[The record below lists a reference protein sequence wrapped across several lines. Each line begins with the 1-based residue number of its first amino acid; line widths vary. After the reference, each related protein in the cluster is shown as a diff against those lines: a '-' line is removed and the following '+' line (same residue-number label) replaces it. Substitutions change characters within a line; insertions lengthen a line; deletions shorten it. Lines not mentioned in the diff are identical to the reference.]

1 MTSRRSTYCLSM
13 FLASAAILGS
23 AWPSD
28 AFPYF
33 ARRYDENCSACH
45 SVVPKLNETGET
57 FRARGYR
64 LERPTRRTIPFAGG
78 FAARYE
84 NRASEGFDDAY
95 LKVVKVATGG
105 PIGERA
111 SFVVKWQALD
121 RKLNRRGRLE
131 DHSGVFEDLFLNI
144 DLDEDLRL
152 TVGQFRVFNQ
162 FDASRQLSASLPVA
176 LAMAVPGDD
185 ADIHRLTALRGFSPA
200 QRAPAVMLS
209 YHSASRDA
217 DRQIDGLYLHGSIPF
232 SGEFSLPSTE
242 RALTEVPFVV
252 EPRPEGLFLEGYHR
266 VGLRTIGGSA
276 FVDTGRQMYT
286 GMFSID
292 PGPWATSLVYSQ
304 ALFDGQRARGVSWW
318 GEYRPSRR
326 TKVGLR
332 LDDPGGHIGATVY
345 ADRQW
350 FTERAMFWLLLEQR
364 LVRDAV
370 QTIAQVKLVF

>member
-1 MTSRRSTYCLSM
+1 MVVCAAS
-13 FLASAAILGS
+13 LA
-23 AWPSD
+23 D

-33 ARRYDENCSACH
+33 ARRYDVGCSTCH

-64 LERPTRRTIPFAGG
+64 LDRPTRRTIPFAGG

-84 NRASEGFDDAY
+84 NRASDGVDDVY
-95 LKVVKVATGG
+95 LNVVKAATGG

-111 SFVVKWQALD
+111 SFVVKWHALD
-121 RKLNRRGRLE
+121 RKLNPRGRLE

-144 DLDEDLRL
+144 DLDRDLRL

-185 ADIHRLTALRGFSPA
+185 ADTRRLTQLRGFSPA
-200 QRAPAVMLS
+200 QRTPAVMLS

-217 DRQIDGLYLHGSIPF
+217 DRAIDGLYLHGSIPF
-232 SGEFSLPSTE
+232 SGEFSFPSTE
-242 RALTEVPFVV
+242 RAVTEVPFVV
-252 EPRPEGLFLEGYHR
+252 EPGPEGLFLEGYHR
-266 VGLRTIGGSA
+266 VGLRTIGTSA
-276 FVDTGRQMYT
+276 FVDTDRQMYT

-304 ALFDGQRARGVSWW
+304 ALFDGRSARGVSWW

-326 TKVGLR
+326 TNVGLR

-350 FTERAMFWLLLEQR
+350 FTERAMFWLLVEQR